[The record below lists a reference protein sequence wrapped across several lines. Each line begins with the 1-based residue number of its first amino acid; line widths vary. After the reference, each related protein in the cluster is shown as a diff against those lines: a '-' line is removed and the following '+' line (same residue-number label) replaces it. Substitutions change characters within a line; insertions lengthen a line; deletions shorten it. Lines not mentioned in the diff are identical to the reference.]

1 MLSTGFCCSPCRQ
14 RGLLEYESSN
24 LIAIDFNCWLDVHVS
39 NLHEPVG
46 AGEERELIT
55 IFYSPQ
61 KIVIVIQHRCHHEEK
76 TPKNRLTETLEP
88 LNQNIGAPNLSVAIK
103 PILSVLYS
111 SRLLPTRTI
120 SRNQNSTIHITLLLQ
135 LNAAQKRLVHYFT
148 WSK

>member
-1 MLSTGFCCSPCRQ
+1 MLSTGFCCLSCRQ

-88 LNQNIGAPNLSVAIK
+88 LKQNIGAPKLVSRYQIHSLS
-103 PILSVLYS
+103 
-111 SRLLPTRTI
+111 T
-120 SRNQNSTIHITLLLQ
+120 LQ
-135 LNAAQKRLVHYFT
+135 LLAVVNLR
-148 WSK
+148 

>member
-1 MLSTGFCCSPCRQ
+1 MSMKYRHEFYRTADSSVVCFQPDSAVFSCRQ
-14 RGLLEYESSN
+14 HGLLKEENSS
-24 LIAIDFNCWLDVHVS
+24 LIAIDVICWLDVHVS

-88 LNQNIGAPNLSVAIK
+88 HKQNIGAPKLASRYQTH
-103 PILSVLYS
+103 SHLYS
-111 SRLLPTRTI
+111 SQAVVNLC
-120 SRNQNSTIHITLLLQ
+120 
-135 LNAAQKRLVHYFT
+135 
-148 WSK
+148 

>member
-1 MLSTGFCCSPCRQ
+1 M
-14 RGLLEYESSN
+14 
-24 LIAIDFNCWLDVHVS
+24 S

-111 SRLLPTRTI
+111 SWLLSTHTR

-135 LNAAQKRLVHYFT
+135 LNAAQKILVHFLHGRYDGLVVSLKSREMCF
-148 WSK
+148 SHGIRSRIDCFFFCHK

>member
-1 MLSTGFCCSPCRQ
+1 MLSTGFCCLSCRQ

-24 LIAIDFNCWLDVHVS
+24 LIAIDVNCWLDVHVS

-88 LNQNIGAPNLSVAIK
+88 LKQNIGAPKLVSRYQIHSLS
-103 PILSVLYS
+103 
-111 SRLLPTRTI
+111 T
-120 SRNQNSTIHITLLLQ
+120 LQ
-135 LNAAQKRLVHYFT
+135 LSGCCQLTLEAETK
-148 WSK
+148 

>member
-1 MLSTGFCCSPCRQ
+1 MLSTGFCCLSCRQ
-14 RGLLEYESSN
+14 RGLLKEESSN
-24 LIAIDFNCWLDVHVS
+24 LIAIDVNCWLDVHVS

-88 LNQNIGAPNLSVAIK
+88 HKQNIGAPKLVSRYQTHSLSPLQ
-103 PILSVLYS
+103 PIGCCQL
-111 SRLLPTRTI
+111 
-120 SRNQNSTIHITLLLQ
+120 TLE
-135 LNAAQKRLVHYFT
+135 AETK
-148 WSK
+148 